1 MEWSDRVERQKVP
14 GSLTNGEPSYH
25 ISIFSKSGVEGC
37 SELRLLGYLKLH
49 PPRLKVLSSLG
60 INNTFS
66 HSVFFP
72 NLSSFTDSGH
82 QGQGLAAAMRTH
94 CDGGEQAGVEGWSPS
109 LPWSRCLDGAG
120 SPGTP
125 AFHPQHRG
133 GVLPVLQDMVT
144 TAGLLTP
151 LLLNFQLKLK
161 SWQESGTR
169 PKKALFQ
176 LRVLG
181 LELGQL
187 M

>member
-1 MEWSDRVERQKVP
+1 MVSPHFTYLYFPNLAWRGAVNS
-14 GSLTNGEPSYH
+14 
-25 ISIFSKSGVEGC
+25 
-37 SELRLLGYLKLH
+37 RLLGYLKLH

-82 QGQGLAAAMRTH
+82 QGQGLAAAMRTL

-109 LPWSRCLDGAG
+109 LPRSQCLDRAG

-133 GVLPVLQDMVT
+133 GVLPVLRDVVT

-169 PKKALFQ
+169 PKKPLFQ
-176 LRVLG
+176 LRFLG

-187 M
+187 T